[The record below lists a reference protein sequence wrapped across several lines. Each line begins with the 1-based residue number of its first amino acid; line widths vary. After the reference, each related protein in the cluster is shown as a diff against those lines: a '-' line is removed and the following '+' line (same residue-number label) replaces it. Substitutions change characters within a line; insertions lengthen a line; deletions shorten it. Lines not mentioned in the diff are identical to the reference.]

1 MTINQK
7 YHKLGILNNLMDSLD
22 GYEEA
27 TQENIKYELDRLKEE
42 GEEDNDYRKKNIK
55 NYEDRLEAIKDLRK
69 DFDKLA

>member
-7 YHKLGILNNLMDSLD
+7 YHKLGILNNLMESLD

-27 TQENIKYELDRLKEE
+27 TQENIKHELDRLKEE

>member
-22 GYEEA
+22 GYEEG
-27 TQENIKYELDRLKEE
+27 TKENLQYELDRLEEE
-42 GEEDNDYRKKNIK
+42 GEENNDYRKKNIK

>member
-7 YHKLGILNNLMDSLD
+7 YHKLGILNNLMESLN

-27 TQENIKYELDRLKEE
+27 TQENIQYELDRLQEE

>member
-7 YHKLGILNNLMDSLD
+7 YHKLGILNNLMESLD

-69 DFDKLA
+69 DFEKLA

>member
-27 TQENIKYELDRLKEE
+27 TKENLQYELDRLKEG
-42 GEEDNDYRKKNIK
+42 GEEENDYRKKNIK
-55 NYEDRLEAIKDLRK
+55 NYKDRLEAIKDLRK

>member
-7 YHKLGILNNLMDSLD
+7 YHKLGILNNLMESLD

>member
-7 YHKLGILNNLMDSLD
+7 YHKLGILNNLMESLD

-27 TQENIKYELDRLKEE
+27 AKENLQYELDRMKEE
-42 GEEDNDYRKKNIK
+42 GEEENDYRKKNIK

>member
-7 YHKLGILNNLMDSLD
+7 YHKLGILNNLMESLD

-27 TQENIKYELDRLKEE
+27 TQENIQYELDRLQEE